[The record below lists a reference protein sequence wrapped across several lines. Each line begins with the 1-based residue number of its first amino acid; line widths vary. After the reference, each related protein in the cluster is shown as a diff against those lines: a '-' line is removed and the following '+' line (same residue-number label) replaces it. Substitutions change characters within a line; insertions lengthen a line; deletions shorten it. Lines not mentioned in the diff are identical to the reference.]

1 MKKQFQILAATF
13 ITVAFISCSKGDID
27 IPEKQQM
34 PAEEQMTA
42 NKSGGPITIDPL
54 SVGLEGRFE
63 FNSNLK
69 DQTKQLADGIASR
82 RTGPSYGFDRK
93 GNFRGALYL
102 DGAYSVKLKDVPQQ
116 TNTSLSVW
124 FKPTDLNSGG
134 GIVTTT
140 SWLGPHLVQSG
151 PALGCGVG
159 LIGDIPPYGV
169 IANSQGDYF
178 GIYNTNW
185 HHVVIAYNGSYITVY
200 IDNVLRTSIPFTGSI
215 PQSLVE
221 YFVGWSS
228 VTKFGKGH
236 VDDLR
241 FYSRTL
247 SASDV
252 QKLYNQ

>member
-13 ITVAFISCSKGDID
+13 ITVAFISCSKGDIN
-27 IPEKQQM
+27 IPEKQQIR
-34 PAEEQMTA
+34 AEEQTAA

-82 RTGPSYGFDRK
+82 RGGASYGFDRK
-93 GNFRGALYL
+93 GNFKSALYL

-124 FKPTDLNSGG
+124 IKPSELNAGG
-134 GIVTTT
+134 GIAFTN
-140 SWLGPHLVQSG
+140 SYWGPSLAQSG
-151 PALGCGVG
+151 PNLACVVS
-159 LIGDIPPYGV
+159 LIGDTPYGV
-169 IANSQGDYF
+169 IQNNQGDYF
-178 GIYNTNW
+178 GIYNTSW

-200 IDNVLRTSIPFTGSI
+200 INNVLKTSIPYTGSI
-215 PQSLVE
+215 TQSLVE
-221 YFVGWSS
+221 YIIGWAPIG
-228 VTKFGKGH
+228 KFWKGH

-241 FYSRTL
+241 YYSRTL
-247 SASDV
+247 SAADV

>member
-1 MKKQFQILAATF
+1 MKKQFQILAVTF
-13 ITVAFISCSKGDID
+13 ITVAFISCSKQKVEM
-27 IPEKQQM
+27 PET
-34 PAEEQMTA
+34 PATPNEEISTSSSS
-42 NKSGGPITIDPL
+42 NRPYIDPL
-54 SVGLEGRFE
+54 TIGLEGRFE

-82 RTGPSYGFDRK
+82 RGGASYGFDRK
-93 GNFRGALYL
+93 GKFKSALYL

-124 FKPTDLNSGG
+124 IKPSELNAGG
-134 GIVTTT
+134 GIASTNLY
-140 SWLGPHLVQSG
+140 WGPYLAQSG
-151 PALGCGVG
+151 PYLACVVS
-159 LIGDIPPYGV
+159 LIGDTPNGV
-169 IANSQGDYF
+169 IQNNQGDYF

-200 IDNVLRTSIPFTGSI
+200 INNVLKTSIPYTGSI
-215 PQSLVE
+215 PPSLVE
-221 YFVGWSS
+221 YIIGWSS
-228 VTKFGKGH
+228 VGKFWKGY

-247 SASDV
+247 SAADV